1 VIVGSKKKAGVLASS
16 LVAPA
21 SILKKATVPREPFFK
36 ERKSDTPMGHKRA
49 TKEASERVSAQ
60 SSSLLLGLGMAAL
73 LAHSALVSKT
83 GALSGFGWALLAS
96 LAGCLASTILNWS
109 ALLQTLIPERETW
122 KRATVAGLL
131 VAAGLFVQGLALASP
146 GWSPIHSI
154 ALAFIPWSRT
164 MWRLVTGSEPLID
177 FQSRI
182 SALAMILAATLF
194 LMPEVLEILRP
205 GKSIAPQLHLLPGAD
220 GFSFALP
227 RCLSL
232 ISALLFGG
240 ASSLQRAQDRSISS
254 VTFWSIPTAVSA
266 ILLSLGGWLAL
277 QIMGDRTPVMGHF
290 NANSTHRLVATTP
303 AFLFGILLLAMRP
316 RIHIKNSLRIGRDF
330 NNWWQFLGL
339 SAGCALSLLLL
350 EETLLTG
357 VDLCMFGAVLVGQF
371 IGLRLRQNPVTFAPT
386 LSVVPESNL
395 ASPQLSSLQKS

>member
-1 VIVGSKKKAGVLASS
+1 
-16 LVAPA
+16 
-21 SILKKATVPREPFFK
+21 
-36 ERKSDTPMGHKRA
+36 
-49 TKEASERVSAQ
+49 
-60 SSSLLLGLGMAAL
+60 
-73 LAHSALVSKT
+73 
-83 GALSGFGWALLAS
+83 
-96 LAGCLASTILNWS
+96 
-109 ALLQTLIPERETW
+109 
-122 KRATVAGLL
+122 
-131 VAAGLFVQGLALASP
+131 
-146 GWSPIHSI
+146 
-154 ALAFIPWSRT
+154 
-164 MWRLVTGSEPLID
+164 MWRLVSGSEPLID
-177 FQSRI
+177 FPSRV

-194 LMPEVLEILRP
+194 LMPELAEILRA
-205 GKSIAPQLHLLPGAD
+205 GKSIAPQLHLLPGTD
-220 GFSFALP
+220 SFSIALP

-290 NANSTHRLVATTP
+290 NAISTHRLVATTP

-350 EETLLTG
+350 EETHLTG
-357 VDLCMFGAVLVGQF
+357 ADVCMFGAVLVGQF

-386 LSVVPESNL
+386 LSVVPESNT
-395 ASPQLSSLQKS
+395 AAPQLSSLQKS